1 MRVQI
6 YNSDGVELFKDG
18 AKYYIRYDA
27 GSHQIAIREDEIS
40 EDEAKRVMVSSSE
53 ATRVLFALQER
64 LTRQGIDS
72 YVSNT

>member
-6 YNSDGVELFKDG
+6 YNTDGVELFKDG

-40 EDEAKRVMVSSSE
+40 EDEAKRVMASSAE

-64 LTRQGIDS
+64 LTRRGVNP
-72 YVSNT
+72 YVSNM